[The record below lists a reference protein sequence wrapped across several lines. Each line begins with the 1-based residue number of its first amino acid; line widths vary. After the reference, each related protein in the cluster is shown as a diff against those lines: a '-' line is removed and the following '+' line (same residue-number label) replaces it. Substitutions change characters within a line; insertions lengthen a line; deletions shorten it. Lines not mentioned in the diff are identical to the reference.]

1 MNEFLKE
8 RLLRQLSTMSD
19 EKVYQV
25 LDYAEFLSSKYAE
38 QKPAPPSVFQRFAEG
53 MEDTM
58 RAGKM
63 SASTVAQT
71 MGFLSQAM
79 GVLNGVA
86 AAGKSVA
93 GDLVNAPASPP
104 AASPAPQS
112 PVDPKP

>member
-1 MNEFLKE
+1 MTI
-8 RLLRQLSTMSD
+8 R
-19 EKVYQV
+19 
-25 LDYAEFLSSKYAE
+25 KYGISHPESIVCRVPQCAE

>member
-8 RLLRQLSTMSD
+8 RLLRQLGTMSD

-38 QKPAPPSVFQRFAEG
+38 QKPAPPTVFQRFAERV
-53 MEDTM
+53 EDTM
-58 RAGKM
+58 RAGNM

-71 MGFLSQAM
+71 MGLLSQAM

-93 GDLVNAPASPP
+93 GDIVG
-104 AASPAPQS
+104 AASAAAP
-112 PVDPKP
+112 PKP